1 MAKVVV
7 ALGGNALGKSPEE
20 QLKLVKNTASSLI
33 GLIAAGNQVVI
44 SHGNGPQ
51 VGAINLGMN
60 FAAEHGKTAAFPF
73 PECGAMS
80 QGYIGYHLQQS
91 LENELHRRWMNKSVA
106 TIVTQ
111 IAVDPND
118 PAFENPSKPVGDFY
132 TKEQADEIA
141 KEKGYTFKE
150 DAGRGYRQVVPSP
163 LPMKIMEL
171 DSIKTL
177 IDADKLVIAGG
188 GGGVPVIITDK
199 GLEGVP
205 AVIDKDRSSAL
216 LADKI
221 DADKLIILTAVDHV
235 YVNYGKPDEKA
246 LKTLNVAEAQ
256 KYMKEG
262 QFAAGSML
270 PKIEACLSFVEGHPE
285 REALITSLDGLDDA
299 LADKVGT
306 VIRDNEKEEGAR
318 PKSLVTSFSSPR
330 KQQ

>member
-33 GLIAAGNQVVI
+33 GLIDAGNQVVI

-60 FAAEHGKTAAFPF
+60 FAAENGKTAAFPF

-91 LENELHRRWMNKSVA
+91 LQNELHRRWMNKNVV
-106 TIVTQ
+106 TVVTQ
-111 IAVDPND
+111 IAVDPKD
-118 PAFENPSKPVGDFY
+118 PAFQNPSKPVGDFY
-132 TKEQADEIA
+132 TKEQAEQIE

-163 LPMKIMEL
+163 LPQKIMEL
-171 DSIKTL
+171 NSIKTL
-177 IDADKLVIAGG
+177 IEAGDLVIAGG
-188 GGGVPVIITDK
+188 GGGVPVIMTDD
-199 GLEGVP
+199 GLQGVP

-221 DADKLIILTAVDHV
+221 DADTLIILTAVDYV
-235 YVNYGKPDEKA
+235 FVNYGKPDEKA

-256 KYMKEG
+256 KYMDEK

-285 REALITSLDGLDDA
+285 RKALITSLNGLDDA
-299 LADKVGT
+299 LAGKVGT
-306 VIRDNEKEEGAR
+306 VISDN
-318 PKSLVTSFSSPR
+318 
-330 KQQ
+330 

>member
-7 ALGGNALGKSPEE
+7 ALGGNALGKSAEE

-177 IDADKLVIAGG
+177 IDADNLVIAGG

-262 QFAAGSML
+262 QYAAGSML

-299 LADKVGT
+299 LAGKVGT
-306 VIRDNEKEEGAR
+306 VIRDN
-318 PKSLVTSFSSPR
+318 
-330 KQQ
+330 

>member
-33 GLIAAGNQVVI
+33 GLIDAGNQVVI

-60 FAAEHGKTAAFPF
+60 FAAENGKTAAFPF

-91 LENELHRRWMNKSVA
+91 LQNELHKRWMNKNVV

-111 IAVDPND
+111 IAVDPQD
-118 PAFENPSKPVGDFY
+118 PAFNNPSKPVGDFY
-132 TKEQADEIA
+132 TKEQAEQIE

-163 LPMKIMEL
+163 LPKKIMEL
-171 DSIKTL
+171 NSINTL
-177 IDADKLVIAGG
+177 IESGDLVIAGG
-188 GGGVPVIITDK
+188 GGGVPVIMTDD
-199 GLEGVP
+199 GLQGVP

-221 DADKLIILTAVDHV
+221 SADKLIILTAVDYV

-246 LKTLNVAEAQ
+246 LKTLTIDEAH
-256 KYMKEG
+256 KYMDEK

-285 REALITSLDGLDDA
+285 REAIITSLNGLDDA
-299 LADKVGT
+299 LAGKVGT
-306 VIRDNEKEEGAR
+306 VIRDN
-318 PKSLVTSFSSPR
+318 
-330 KQQ
+330 

>member
-132 TKEQADEIA
+132 TKKQADEIA

-221 DADKLIILTAVDHV
+221 NADKLIILTAVDHV
-235 YVNYGKPDEKA
+235 YVNYGKPEEKA

-299 LADKVGT
+299 LTGKVGT
-306 VIRDNEKEEGAR
+306 VIRDN
-318 PKSLVTSFSSPR
+318 
-330 KQQ
+330 

>member
-33 GLIAAGNQVVI
+33 GLIDAGNQVVI

-60 FAAEHGKTAAFPF
+60 FAAENGKTAAFPF
-73 PECGAMS
+73 SECGAMS

-91 LENELHRRWMNKSVA
+91 LQNELHRRWMNKNVA
-106 TIVTQ
+106 TVVTQ
-111 IAVDPND
+111 IAVDPKD
-118 PAFENPSKPVGDFY
+118 PAFQNPSKPVGDFY
-132 TKEQADEIA
+132 IKEQAEQIE

-163 LPMKIMEL
+163 LPQKIMEL
-171 DSIKTL
+171 NSIKTL
-177 IDADKLVIAGG
+177 IEAGDLVIAGG
-188 GGGVPVIITDK
+188 GGGVPVIMTDD

-221 DADKLIILTAVDHV
+221 DADTLIILTAVDYV
-235 YVNYGKPDEKA
+235 FVNYGKPDEKA

-256 KYMKEG
+256 KYMDEK

-285 REALITSLDGLDDA
+285 RKALITSLNGLDDA
-299 LADKVGT
+299 LAGKVGT
-306 VIRDNEKEEGAR
+306 VISDN
-318 PKSLVTSFSSPR
+318 
-330 KQQ
+330 

>member
-118 PAFENPSKPVGDFY
+118 PAFENPSKPVGDFC

-299 LADKVGT
+299 LAGKVGT
-306 VIRDNEKEEGAR
+306 VIRDN
-318 PKSLVTSFSSPR
+318 
-330 KQQ
+330 

>member
-91 LENELHRRWMNKSVA
+91 LENELHKRWMNKSVA

-111 IAVDPND
+111 IAVDPHD
-118 PAFENPSKPVGDFY
+118 PAFDNPSKPVGDFY
-132 TKEQADEIA
+132 SKEQADAIA

-163 LPMKIMEL
+163 LPKKIMEL

-177 IDADKLVIAGG
+177 IDAGKLVIAGG
-188 GGGVPVIITDK
+188 GGGVPVIMTDE
-199 GLEGVP
+199 GLQGVP

-216 LADKI
+216 LAANI
-221 DADKLIILTAVDHV
+221 SADKLIILTAVDHV
-235 YVNYGKPDEKA
+235 YINYGKPDEQA
-246 LKTLNVAEAQ
+246 LKTLNVAEANQ
-256 KYMKEG
+256 YMAEK

-270 PKIEACLSFVEGHPE
+270 PKIEACLSFVKGHPE

-299 LADKVGT
+299 LAGKVGT
-306 VIRDNEKEEGAR
+306 VIRDN
-318 PKSLVTSFSSPR
+318 
-330 KQQ
+330 

>member
-33 GLIAAGNQVVI
+33 GLIDAGNQVVI

-60 FAAEHGKTAAFPF
+60 FAAENGKTAAFPF

-91 LENELHRRWMNKSVA
+91 LQNELHKRWMNKNVA

-111 IAVDPND
+111 IAVDPQD
-118 PAFENPSKPVGDFY
+118 PAFDNPSKPVGDFY
-132 TKEQADEIA
+132 TKEQAEQIE

-163 LPMKIMEL
+163 LPKKIMEL
-171 DSIKTL
+171 NSINTL
-177 IDADKLVIAGG
+177 IESDDLVIAGG
-188 GGGVPVIITDK
+188 GGGVPVIMTDD
-199 GLEGVP
+199 GLQGVP

-216 LADKI
+216 LADQI
-221 DADKLIILTAVDHV
+221 SADKLIILTAVDYV

-246 LKTLNVAEAQ
+246 LKTLTIDEAH
-256 KYMKEG
+256 KYMDEK

-285 REALITSLDGLDDA
+285 REAIITSLNGLDDA
-299 LADKVGT
+299 LAGKVGT
-306 VIRDNEKEEGAR
+306 VIRDN
-318 PKSLVTSFSSPR
+318 
-330 KQQ
+330 

>member
-33 GLIAAGNQVVI
+33 GLIDAGNQVVI

-60 FAAEHGKTAAFPF
+60 FAAENGKTAAFPF

-91 LENELHRRWMNKSVA
+91 LQNELHKRWMNKNVA

-111 IAVDPND
+111 IAVDPQD
-118 PAFENPSKPVGDFY
+118 PAFNNPSKPVGDFY
-132 TKEQADEIA
+132 TKEQAEQIE

-163 LPMKIMEL
+163 LPKKIMEL
-171 DSIKTL
+171 NSINTL
-177 IDADKLVIAGG
+177 IESGDLVIAGG
-188 GGGVPVIITDK
+188 GGGVPVIMTDD
-199 GLEGVP
+199 GLQGVP

-216 LADKI
+216 LADQI
-221 DADKLIILTAVDHV
+221 SADKLIILTAVDYV

-246 LKTLNVAEAQ
+246 LKALTIDEAH
-256 KYMKEG
+256 KYMDEK

-285 REALITSLDGLDDA
+285 REAIITSLNGLDDA
-299 LADKVGT
+299 LAGKVGT
-306 VIRDNEKEEGAR
+306 VIRDN
-318 PKSLVTSFSSPR
+318 
-330 KQQ
+330 

>member
-33 GLIAAGNQVVI
+33 GLIDAGNLVVI

-60 FAAEHGKTAAFPF
+60 FAAENGKTAAFPF

-91 LENELHRRWMNKSVA
+91 LQNELHRRWMNKNVA
-106 TIVTQ
+106 TVVTQ
-111 IAVDPND
+111 IAVDPKD
-118 PAFENPSKPVGDFY
+118 PAFQNPSKPVGDFY
-132 TKEQADEIA
+132 TKEQAEQIE

-163 LPMKIMEL
+163 LPQKIMEL
-171 DSIKTL
+171 NSIKTL
-177 IDADKLVIAGG
+177 IEAGDLVIAGG
-188 GGGVPVIITDK
+188 GGGVPVIMTDD

-221 DADKLIILTAVDHV
+221 DADTLIILTAVDYV
-235 YVNYGKPDEKA
+235 FVNYGKPDEKA

-256 KYMKEG
+256 KYMDEK

-285 REALITSLDGLDDA
+285 RKALITSLNGLDDA
-299 LADKVGT
+299 LAGKVGT
-306 VIRDNEKEEGAR
+306 VISDN
-318 PKSLVTSFSSPR
+318 
-330 KQQ
+330 

>member
-163 LPMKIMEL
+163 LLMKIMEL

-177 IDADKLVIAGG
+177 IDADNLVIAGG

-299 LADKVGT
+299 LAGKVGT
-306 VIRDNEKEEGAR
+306 VIRDN
-318 PKSLVTSFSSPR
+318 
-330 KQQ
+330 

>member
-33 GLIAAGNQVVI
+33 GLIDAGNQVVI

-60 FAAEHGKTAAFPF
+60 FAAENGKTAAFPF

-91 LENELHRRWMNKSVA
+91 LQNELHRRWMNKNVA
-106 TIVTQ
+106 TVVTQ
-111 IAVDPND
+111 IAVDPED
-118 PAFENPSKPVGDFY
+118 PAFQNPSKPVGDFY
-132 TKEQADEIA
+132 TKEQAEQIE

-150 DAGRGYRQVVPSP
+150 DAGRGYRQVVSSP
-163 LPMKIMEL
+163 LPQKIMEL
-171 DSIKTL
+171 NSIKTL
-177 IDADKLVIAGG
+177 IEAGDLVIAGG
-188 GGGVPVIITDK
+188 GGGVPVIMTDD
-199 GLEGVP
+199 GLQGVP

-221 DADKLIILTAVDHV
+221 DADTLIILTAVDYV
-235 YVNYGKPDEKA
+235 FVNYGKPDEKA

-256 KYMKEG
+256 KYMDEK

-285 REALITSLDGLDDA
+285 RKALITSLNGLDDA
-299 LADKVGT
+299 LAGKVGT
-306 VIRDNEKEEGAR
+306 VISDN
-318 PKSLVTSFSSPR
+318 
-330 KQQ
+330 

>member
-33 GLIAAGNQVVI
+33 GLIDAGNQVVI

-60 FAAEHGKTAAFPF
+60 FAAENGKTAAFPF

-91 LENELHRRWMNKSVA
+91 LQNELHRRWMNKNVA
-106 TIVTQ
+106 TVVTQ
-111 IAVDPND
+111 IAVDPKD
-118 PAFENPSKPVGDFY
+118 PAFQNPSKPVGDFY
-132 TKEQADEIA
+132 TKEQAEQIE

-163 LPMKIMEL
+163 LPQKIMEL
-171 DSIKTL
+171 NSIKTL
-177 IDADKLVIAGG
+177 IEAGDLVIAGG
-188 GGGVPVIITDK
+188 GGGVPVIMTDD

-221 DADKLIILTAVDHV
+221 DADTLIILTAVDYV
-235 YVNYGKPDEKA
+235 FVNYGKPDEKA

-256 KYMKEG
+256 KYMDEK

-285 REALITSLDGLDDA
+285 RKALITSLNGLDDA
-299 LADKVGT
+299 LACKVGT
-306 VIRDNEKEEGAR
+306 VISDN
-318 PKSLVTSFSSPR
+318 
-330 KQQ
+330 

>member
-7 ALGGNALGKSPEE
+7 ALGGNALGKPPEE

-51 VGAINLGMN
+51 VGTINLGMN

-306 VIRDNEKEEGAR
+306 VIRDN
-318 PKSLVTSFSSPR
+318 
-330 KQQ
+330 

>member
-299 LADKVGT
+299 LVGKVGT
-306 VIRDNEKEEGAR
+306 VIRDN
-318 PKSLVTSFSSPR
+318 
-330 KQQ
+330 

>member
-33 GLIAAGNQVVI
+33 GLIDAGNQVVI

-60 FAAEHGKTAAFPF
+60 FAAENGKTAAFPF

-91 LENELHRRWMNKSVA
+91 LQNELHKRWMNKNVA

-111 IAVDPND
+111 IAVDPQD
-118 PAFENPSKPVGDFY
+118 PAFDNPSKPVGDFY
-132 TKEQADEIA
+132 TKEQAEQIE

-163 LPMKIMEL
+163 LPKKIMEL
-171 DSIKTL
+171 NSINTL
-177 IDADKLVIAGG
+177 IESGDLVIAGG
-188 GGGVPVIITDK
+188 GGGVPVIMTDD
-199 GLEGVP
+199 GLQGVP

-216 LADKI
+216 LADQI
-221 DADKLIILTAVDHV
+221 SADKLIILTAVDYV

-246 LKTLNVAEAQ
+246 LKTLTIDEAH
-256 KYMKEG
+256 KYMDEK

-285 REALITSLDGLDDA
+285 REAIITSLNGLDDA
-299 LADKVGT
+299 LAGRVGT
-306 VIRDNEKEEGAR
+306 VIRDN
-318 PKSLVTSFSSPR
+318 
-330 KQQ
+330 

>member
-60 FAAEHGKTAAFPF
+60 FAAENGKTAAFPF

-188 GGGVPVIITDK
+188 GGGVPVIISDK

-216 LADKI
+216 LADNI

-235 YVNYGKPDEKA
+235 YINYGKPDEKA
-246 LKTLNVAEAQ
+246 LKTLNISEAQ
-256 KYMKEG
+256 QYMKED

-299 LADKVGT
+299 LAGKVGT
-306 VIRDNEKEEGAR
+306 VIRDN
-318 PKSLVTSFSSPR
+318 
-330 KQQ
+330 

>member
-177 IDADKLVIAGG
+177 IDANNLVIAGG

-299 LADKVGT
+299 LAGKVGT
-306 VIRDNEKEEGAR
+306 VIRDN
-318 PKSLVTSFSSPR
+318 
-330 KQQ
+330 

>member
-132 TKEQADEIA
+132 TKKQADEIA

-221 DADKLIILTAVDHV
+221 DADKLIILTAVDYV

-299 LADKVGT
+299 LAGKVGT
-306 VIRDNEKEEGAR
+306 VIRDN
-318 PKSLVTSFSSPR
+318 
-330 KQQ
+330 

>member
-33 GLIAAGNQVVI
+33 GLIDAGNQVVI

-60 FAAEHGKTAAFPF
+60 FAAENGKTAAFPL

-91 LENELHRRWMNKSVA
+91 LQNELHRRWMNKNVA
-106 TIVTQ
+106 TVVTQ
-111 IAVDPND
+111 IAVDPKD
-118 PAFENPSKPVGDFY
+118 PAFQNPSKPVGDFY
-132 TKEQADEIA
+132 TKEQAEQIE

-163 LPMKIMEL
+163 LPQKIMEL
-171 DSIKTL
+171 NSIKTL
-177 IDADKLVIAGG
+177 IEAGDLVIAGG
-188 GGGVPVIITDK
+188 GGGVPVIMTDD

-221 DADKLIILTAVDHV
+221 DADTLIILTAVDYV
-235 YVNYGKPDEKA
+235 FVNYGKPDEKA

-256 KYMKEG
+256 KYMDEK

-285 REALITSLDGLDDA
+285 RKALITSLNGLDDA
-299 LADKVGT
+299 LAGKVGT
-306 VIRDNEKEEGAR
+306 VISDN
-318 PKSLVTSFSSPR
+318 
-330 KQQ
+330 